1 MNLEKPLVETVAI
14 LFNHQPF
21 KTQTKQIN
29 MKTKALILIAFAA
42 IITLSFS
49 FVSTSASNKV
59 TVKQTVATQRVN
71 EPIGGFIA
79 EDKF

>member
-1 MNLEKPLVETVAI
+1 
-14 LFNHQPF
+14 
-21 KTQTKQIN
+21 
-29 MKTKALILIAFAA
+29 MKTKALLLIAFAA

-49 FVSTSASNKV
+49 FASTSTSKKV
-59 TVKQTVATQRVN
+59 SAKESISSQRIN

>member
-1 MNLEKPLVETVAI
+1 
-14 LFNHQPF
+14 
-21 KTQTKQIN
+21 

-49 FVSTSASNKV
+49 FAASNRSAKNSA
-59 TVKQTVATQRVN
+59 KETVATQSTQQAN

-79 EDKF
+79 EDKL

>member
-1 MNLEKPLVETVAI
+1 
-14 LFNHQPF
+14 
-21 KTQTKQIN
+21 

-49 FVSTSASNKV
+49 FAASTRSEKI
-59 TVKQTVATQRVN
+59 TVKEPATTEVSQRAG

-79 EDKF
+79 EDKL

>member
-1 MNLEKPLVETVAI
+1 
-14 LFNHQPF
+14 
-21 KTQTKQIN
+21 
-29 MKTKALILIAFAA
+29 MKTKSLILIAFAA

-49 FVSTSASNKV
+49 FAASTRSAKASSKE
-59 TVKQTVATQRVN
+59 TAGTSIDQHAN

>member
-1 MNLEKPLVETVAI
+1 
-14 LFNHQPF
+14 
-21 KTQTKQIN
+21 

-49 FVSTSASNKV
+49 FAASNRSEKIN
-59 TVKQTVATQRVN
+59 VKETATIQVDQHAN
-71 EPIGGFIA
+71 EPAGGFIA

>member
-1 MNLEKPLVETVAI
+1 
-14 LFNHQPF
+14 
-21 KTQTKQIN
+21 

-49 FVSTSASNKV
+49 FAASTGPKKTTGKITETTSISQS
-59 TVKQTVATQRVN
+59 TE
-71 EPIGGFIA
+71 EPLGGFIS

>member
-1 MNLEKPLVETVAI
+1 
-14 LFNHQPF
+14 
-21 KTQTKQIN
+21 

-49 FVSTSASNKV
+49 FAASTGTKKIPSKITETTSISQSAD
-59 TVKQTVATQRVN
+59 